1 MLWLPAGPG
10 DLGEQ
15 PAEGGGNPMYIGGAS
30 RNSLDGQ
37 GTGWQED
44 TCPLALVRIPCQT
57 GGTGRVWGVP
67 QSSEGQLHEG
77 QAPSALPGGGSL
89 QGELHGFENCSLYC
103 GWIYLF
109 FFPLYFKQNKLSLCC
124 LILALKFSELFQGM
138 NPGCSH
144 GAHKG
149 QNWDKW
155 CHIPRQ
161 SSPCALK
168 PSRAIPERGKLNPSG
183 TIPE

>member
-1 MLWLPAGPG
+1 MRVRLPLPSQVEAASKGSSM
-10 DLGEQ
+10 DLKT
-15 PAEGGGNPMYIGGAS
+15 ALCIVGGYI
-30 RNSLDGQ
+30 
-37 GTGWQED
+37 
-44 TCPLALVRIPCQT
+44 
-57 GGTGRVWGVP
+57 
-67 QSSEGQLHEG
+67 
-77 QAPSALPGGGSL
+77 
-89 QGELHGFENCSLYC
+89 Y
-103 GWIYLF
+103 F